1 MTIQYQNNP
10 TFTIDSVDLSAWT
23 TAGSVNVV
31 FETLDKTTYDN
42 TSRLMTSGL
51 GNHTATIDLFMDYT
65 AAATYATLKD
75 LVGTA
80 VTIVYQPASGA
91 QTATNP
97 GFQLVDTYLGE
108 LPVISMTLGEL
119 QSISLEFVGGVY
131 SPLV

>member
-10 TFTIDSVDLSAWT
+10 TFTIDGVDLSAWT

-31 FETLDKTTYDN
+31 YETLDKTTYDN
-42 TSRLMTSGL
+42 TARQNTAGL
-51 GNHTATIDLFMDYT
+51 GNHTATIDLFMDYS

-75 LVGTA
+75 LVGEA
-80 VTIVYQPASGA
+80 VTIVYQPAAGA

-97 GFQLVDTYLGE
+97 GFQLTNTYLGE

-131 SPLV
+131 SALD

>member
-42 TSRLMTSGL
+42 SSRLMTSGL
-51 GNHTATIDLFMDYT
+51 GNHTATIDLFMDYSS
-65 AAATYATLKD
+65 AATYASLKD

>member
-51 GNHTATIDLFMDYT
+51 GNHTATIDLFMDYS

-80 VTIVYQPASGA
+80 VTIVYQPAAGA

-97 GFQLVDTYLGE
+97 GFQLTNTYLGE

-119 QSISLEFVGGVY
+119 QSISLEFVGGDY
-131 SPLV
+131 AALD

>member
-10 TFTIDSVDLSAWT
+10 TFTIDGVDLSAWT

-31 FETLDKTTYDN
+31 YETLDKTTYDN

-51 GNHTATIDLFMDYT
+51 GNHTATIDLFMDYS

-75 LVGTA
+75 LVGEA
-80 VTIVYQPASGA
+80 VTIVYQPAAGA

-97 GFQLVDTYLGE
+97 GFQLTNTYLGE

-119 QSISLEFVGGVY
+119 QSISLEFTGGDY
-131 SPLV
+131 AALD

>member
-1 MTIQYQNNP
+1 MAITYQNNP
-10 TFTIDSVDLSAWT
+10 TFTIDAVDLSAWT

-31 FETLDKTTYDN
+31 YEALDKTTFDN
-42 TSRLMTSGL
+42 NARLMTSGL
-51 GNHTATIDLFMDYT
+51 GNHTATITLFMDYS

-97 GFQLVDTYLGE
+97 GFQLELTYLSE
-108 LPVISMTLGEL
+108 LPVLSMSLGEL
-119 QSISLEFVGGVY
+119 QSIDLEFQGGDY
-131 SPLV
+131 TALD

>member
-10 TFTIDSVDLSAWT
+10 TFTIDGVDLSAWT

-31 FETLDKTTYDN
+31 YETLDKTTYDN
-42 TSRLMTSGL
+42 TARQNTAGL
-51 GNHTATIDLFMDYT
+51 GNHTATIDLFMDYS

-75 LVGTA
+75 LVGEA
-80 VTIVYQPASGA
+80 VTIVYQPAAGA

-119 QSISLEFVGGVY
+119 QSISLEFTGGDY
-131 SPLV
+131 AALD

>member
-10 TFTIDSVDLSAWT
+10 TFTIDGVDLSAWT

-31 FETLDKTTYDN
+31 YETLDKTTYDN
-42 TSRLMTSGL
+42 TARQNTAGL
-51 GNHTATIDLFMDYT
+51 GNHTATIDLFMDYS

-80 VTIVYQPASGA
+80 VTIVYQPAAGA

-131 SPLV
+131 SALD

>member
-10 TFTIDSVDLSAWT
+10 TFTSDSVDLSAWT
-23 TAGSVNVV
+23 TAGNVNVV

-51 GNHTATIDLFMDYT
+51 GTHTATIDLFMDYS

-80 VTIVYQPASGA
+80 VTIVYQPAAGA

-131 SPLV
+131 SALD